1 MTRLTRVCRALGVG
15 LAALTATLAMTQAA
29 NAAPPPPP
37 DFPAN
42 LVPDG
47 ASQFLSAHAKGVQ
60 IYKCT
65 KTGETFAWIFQGPR
79 ADLVGDNGQV
89 IKHAIGPTWTA
100 VADSSSVI
108 KNGAAKNAASPDP
121 GNNIDWLLVPVGANT
136 SNPATSNDP
145 GDLLTGTT
153 FVQRIHTQGGT
164 PPPAAECRAQ
174 TVDQVREVPYQA
186 DYVFFK
192 ATAPTGGA

>member
-1 MTRLTRVCRALGVG
+1 MTRLTRVCRAVGVG
-15 LAALTATLAMTQAA
+15 LAAVTATLAMTHAA

-37 DFPAN
+37 DFPTN

-65 KTGETFAWIFQGPR
+65 KITTKTPNTFEWVFQEPR
-79 ADLVGDNGQV
+79 ADLVGDNGQL

-108 KNGAAKNAASPDP
+108 KNGVVNNAPSPDP
-121 GNNIDWLLVPVGANT
+121 GNNIPWLLVPVGANT
-136 SNPATSNDP
+136 SDPATSNDP
-145 GDLLTGTT
+145 GDLLTGTR

-164 PPPAAECRAQ
+164 TPPAAECRAQ
-174 TVDQVREVPYQA
+174 TVDQVRDVPYQA

-192 ATAPTGGA
+192 